1 MKRDLYFSKPLM
13 NAAGILGFAPDSRA
27 GISWDSFGAFVT
39 NPFSLRPRSHAAKPE
54 VLEYPGGFLFH
65 TGLPNPGL
73 SAGLKKYSAKW
84 SRSDLPVI
92 VHLMAD
98 RPEETR
104 RMVRMLETEENV
116 MAAELGF
123 APLLANDIILLTLET
138 CLAELP
144 LIFSLPSE
152 QVLSVGPR
160 LIQEGAQA
168 ISISAPRG
176 ALPLTPNPS
185 PIGRGELVAGRLY
198 GPSLFPQTLETV
210 YSAAK
215 LGLPI
220 IGAGGVW
227 TKENADAMLS
237 AGALAVQ
244 VDAAFW
250 SPGFTFLAPVP

>member
-1 MKRDLYFSKPLM
+1 
-13 NAAGILGFAPDSRA
+13 
-27 GISWDSFGAFVT
+27 
-39 NPFSLRPRSHAAKPE
+39 
-54 VLEYPGGFLFH
+54 
-65 TGLPNPGL
+65 
-73 SAGLKKYSAKW
+73 
-84 SRSDLPVI
+84 
-92 VHLMAD
+92 
-98 RPEETR
+98 
-104 RMVRMLETEENV
+104 
-116 MAAELGF
+116 
-123 APLLANDIILLTLET
+123 
-138 CLAELP
+138 
-144 LIFSLPSE
+144 
-152 QVLSVGPR
+152 
-160 LIQEGAQA
+160 
-168 ISISAPRG
+168 
-176 ALPLTPNPS
+176 LPLTPNPS